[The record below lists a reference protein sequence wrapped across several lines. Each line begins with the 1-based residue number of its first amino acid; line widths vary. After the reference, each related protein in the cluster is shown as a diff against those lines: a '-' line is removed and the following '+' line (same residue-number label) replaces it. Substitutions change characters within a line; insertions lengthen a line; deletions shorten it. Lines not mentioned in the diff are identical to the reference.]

1 MFKIQKA
8 NRCKL
13 YSLKVI
19 HEVQEFL
26 CRVNFQ
32 LTNLLSNYS
41 SKLLIEK
48 LSDYFGSLAIQ
59 LIYHY

>member
-1 MFKIQKA
+1 M
-8 NRCKL
+8 
-13 YSLKVI
+13 I
-19 HEVQEFL
+19 HVVQEFP
-26 CRVNFQ
+26 CRLNFQ
-32 LTNLLSNYS
+32 LTNLLSNYF